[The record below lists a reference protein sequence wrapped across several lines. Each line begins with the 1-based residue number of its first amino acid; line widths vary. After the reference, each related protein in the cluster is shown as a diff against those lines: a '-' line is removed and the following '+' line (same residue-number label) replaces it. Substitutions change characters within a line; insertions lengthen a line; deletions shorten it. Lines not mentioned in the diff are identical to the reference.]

1 MYNKAKLYQHPADWQ
16 EFKDLRYK
24 VCSLMHKQHWQY
36 LNNILTGTD
45 DCGNANKPLWH
56 YIKCRRQDKV
66 GIGTLNASNGAPV
79 IHSIEKAQLLNDQ
92 FKSVF
97 ISEDLQNL
105 PSSPYLPMPEIII
118 TIPGVLKLLSE
129 INPHKASGPDNIPAR
144 VLKETASEIAPMLT
158 HLFQQS
164 LNTGVIPPEWKQA
177 YVTPIYKKGNK
188 ADPKNYRP
196 VSLTSIISKT
206 MEHILSSQIMNY
218 LECHNIL
225 TTTQFG
231 FQQKHSYESQSLL
244 TTDDFTRFL
253 DSNTQVD
260 VGILDLSKAFDK
272 VPHKRLTIKLD
283 YYGIRGNL
291 LTWIQSFLENRT
303 QLVVVEGHYFSLT
316 TVTSGVP
323 QGTVL
328 GPTLFLLYINDI
340 SADILSQLR
349 LFADDC
355 LIYRPIYSNKDDER
369 LQRDLNSLTQWAS
382 IWQMEF
388 NVAKCN
394 ILQISNRH
402 NISQFNYTMQG
413 VQLTTVKQHHYLGIL
428 LDQKLSWHPHMDQ
441 ICNKA
446 NRPLG
451 LLKRNLPKNNNCQT
465 IREHSYKQLILV
477 ISSYKNHEI

>member
-1 MYNKAKLYQHPADWQ
+1 M
-16 EFKDLRYK
+16 R
-24 VCSLMHKQHWQY
+24 KQHWQY

-97 ISEDLQNL
+97 TSEDLQNL
-105 PSSPYLPMPEIII
+105 PSKESSPYLPMPEIII

-129 INPHKASGPDNIPAR
+129 INPHKASGPDNIPAL

-164 LNTGVIPPEWKQA
+164 LNTGVIIPPEWKQA
-177 YVTPIYKKGNK
+177 YVTPIYKKLKGNK
-188 ADPKNYRP
+188 ADPKNYQP

-231 FQQKHSYESQSLL
+231 FRQKHSCESQLLL
-244 TTDDFTRFL
+244 TTDDFARFL
-253 DSNTQVD
+253 GCNTQVD

-291 LTWIQSFLENRT
+291 LTWTQSF
-303 QLVVVEGHYFSLT
+303 S
-316 TVTSGVP
+316 
-323 QGTVL
+323 
-328 GPTLFLLYINDI
+328 
-340 SADILSQLR
+340 
-349 LFADDC
+349 
-355 LIYRPIYSNKDDER
+355 
-369 LQRDLNSLTQWAS
+369 
-382 IWQMEF
+382 
-388 NVAKCN
+388 
-394 ILQISNRH
+394 
-402 NISQFNYTMQG
+402 
-413 VQLTTVKQHHYLGIL
+413 
-428 LDQKLSWHPHMDQ
+428 
-441 ICNKA
+441 
-446 NRPLG
+446 
-451 LLKRNLPKNNNCQT
+451 
-465 IREHSYKQLILV
+465 
-477 ISSYKNHEI
+477 

>member
-1 MYNKAKLYQHPADWQ
+1 
-16 EFKDLRYK
+16 
-24 VCSLMHKQHWQY
+24 
-36 LNNILTGTD
+36 
-45 DCGNANKPLWH
+45 
-56 YIKCRRQDKV
+56 
-66 GIGTLNASNGAPV
+66 
-79 IHSIEKAQLLNDQ
+79 
-92 FKSVF
+92 
-97 ISEDLQNL
+97 
-105 PSSPYLPMPEIII
+105 
-118 TIPGVLKLLSE
+118 
-129 INPHKASGPDNIPAR
+129 
-144 VLKETASEIAPMLT
+144 
-158 HLFQQS
+158 
-164 LNTGVIPPEWKQA
+164 
-177 YVTPIYKKGNK
+177 
-188 ADPKNYRP
+188 
-196 VSLTSIISKT
+196 
-206 MEHILSSQIMNY
+206 MNY

-231 FQQKHSYESQSLL
+231 FRQKHSCESQLLL
-244 TTDDFTRFL
+244 TTDDFARFL

-303 QLVVVEGHYFSLT
+303 QLVVVEGHYSSLT
-316 TVTSGVP
+316 TVTLDVP

-355 LIYRPIYSNKDDER
+355 LICRPIYSNEDHER

-394 ILQISNRH
+394 ILQISNHH

-428 LDQKLSWHPHMDQ
+428 LDQKLSWHPHIDQ
-441 ICNKA
+441 ICNRA
-446 NRPLG
+446 NRLLG

-465 IREHSYKQLILV
+465 IREHSYKQLILPMLSYCAMIWDPHHQNTINKIEMIQHRATPFV
-477 ISSYKNHEI
+477 LNCPWQRHHHYYHYDSVTLMLQKLQWPTLQSLRTNARFTLLYKIIHHYQQIPDNYQPIPAYPITRANHHSKFLHYSSRTNTYCYSFFPRTIPEWNSPPSNITEADDLTTFKYNLTNKHLSLEVHR